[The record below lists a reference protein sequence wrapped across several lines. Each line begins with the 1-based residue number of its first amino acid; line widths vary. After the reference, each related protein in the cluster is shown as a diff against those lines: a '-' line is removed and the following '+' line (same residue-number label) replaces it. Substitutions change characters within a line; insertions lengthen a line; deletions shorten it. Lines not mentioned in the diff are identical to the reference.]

1 MGKKRRAISAP
12 QKHRVRARILGVN
25 TTAKTSNS
33 EAIEELKASN
43 NTTNEVPTSTPTV
56 EVAPEPVVV
65 AETTNTTE
73 AEAPEVTTTPEPPV
87 VKTAPKTAKT
97 TRTRTTAKKKT
108 TRTRRTTTKKTDS
121 SEA

>member
-1 MGKKRRAISAP
+1 MGKKRRALSAP

-25 TTAKTSNS
+25 NRDTTSNS
-33 EAIEELKASN
+33 EAIEALNASN
-43 NTTNEVPTSTPTV
+43 NTTVETPTV
-56 EVAPEPVVV
+56 ETTPEPVVTVDTTPEATQETTAPEPVV
-65 AETTNTTE
+65 A
-73 AEAPEVTTTPEPPV
+73 TTTP
-87 VKTAPKTAKT
+87 KTTKT